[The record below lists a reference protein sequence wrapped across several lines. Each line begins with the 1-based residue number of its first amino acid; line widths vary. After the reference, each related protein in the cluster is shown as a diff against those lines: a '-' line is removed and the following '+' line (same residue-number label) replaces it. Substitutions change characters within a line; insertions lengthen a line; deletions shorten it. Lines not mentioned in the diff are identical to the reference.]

1 MINVLDK
8 LLGRTDPS
16 ADLPLANRIE
26 TNPPQSVRDVI
37 ALMNEIDAALPDS
50 DGLKWFNKLY
60 NMVTQAVA
68 HEVEAGR
75 FANGANVGKLDVLFA
90 RRYFNAFVLNA
101 KGGESPRAWRP
112 LLQYR
117 QRPGVSHLQFALAGM
132 NAHINHDLALAVVD
146 TCRQENIVPEH
157 GTPFHNDFLIV
168 NDILQETEQTSTPM
182 LLTGLLGTL
191 ERGMG
196 TVDNAL
202 AMWSVRNARD
212 SAWTNAEVLWSLRNN
227 PTLFNKFAETLD
239 GMTGFAGRGL
249 LIPGALETM
258 ERTNV
263 SSYEQ

>member
-1 MINVLDK
+1 MTNVLDK
-8 LLGRTDPS
+8 LLGRTDSS
-16 ADLPLANRIE
+16 ADLPLANHIE
-26 TNPPQSVRDVI
+26 TNPPQSIHDVI
-37 ALMNEIDAALPDS
+37 ALMNHIDAALPES

-68 HEVEAGR
+68 HEVDAGR
-75 FANGANVGKLDVLFA
+75 FINGANVAKLDVLFA

-101 KGGESPRAWRP
+101 KGGNSPRAWRP

-117 QRPGVSHLQFALAGM
+117 QRPGVSRLQFALAGM

-146 TCRQENIVPEH
+146 TCRQESIAPDRE
-157 GTPFHNDFLIV
+157 TPFANDFLIV
-168 NDILQETEQTSTPM
+168 NEILEETEHTSTPI

-196 TVDNAL
+196 KVDNAL
-202 AMWSVRNARD
+202 AMWSVKHARD

-227 PTLFNKFAETLD
+227 EMLFNNFAATID

-249 LIPGALETM
+249 LVPGALETM
-258 ERTNV
+258 ERSQV
-263 SSYEQ
+263 